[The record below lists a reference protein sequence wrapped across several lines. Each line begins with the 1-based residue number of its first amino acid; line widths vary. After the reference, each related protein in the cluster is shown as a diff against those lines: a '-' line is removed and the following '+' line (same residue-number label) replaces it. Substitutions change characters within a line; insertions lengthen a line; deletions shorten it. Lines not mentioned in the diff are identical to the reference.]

1 MVLLDKASVDI
12 SGIFADFQNEQIP
25 GQAEQEK
32 RPEHKADVASIAT
45 GTTPTRVIYPSQDG
59 ATAAPGAFPLVV
71 LLHGNGYHWDDYD
84 QLGSLLASQGMVVVI
99 PQFVTGFLG
108 ACGGGSS
115 TQQRFLFGVRAAR
128 WALEESAKSGSKLQ
142 GRLDPAKLVLVGHS
156 WGGAAAEWGLPEIGA
171 RAAVIFDPVSLLNN
185 IQEWTTCKNNIV
197 SGSTT
202 PDHLRR
208 TWRDLSTPTLLLDA
222 GASPFIA
229 TLTGYRGLYPSAP
242 LVHAALQ
249 GTLHEDFLDPE
260 KAIDWI
266 DTGTCF
272 DADRIAAHKR
282 AVAVW
287 MSRFLRRYAE
297 DDLSLDPLVHGP
309 EALRLPPGVFSSGV
323 FVSTYR
329 PAADTLVL
337 DRGAAFPYGSSH
349 NTPRPNLAGGESVVE
364 GGTATIRLTP
374 SRIAALEAMPDNVF
388 KQGDIAYLTSDDHAA
403 YRKISVQQEASPVTL
418 RESFSTPLDASNF
431 RLLALDMALGQTF
444 SWYNCSQSLPDLDAT
459 PLDAVL
465 RLTSSDGKS
474 AELGGAALS
483 GASTSYN
490 TTPFSL
496 MAPLQSLAGKVDLSR
511 ITSIEVTLP
520 AGPQPRAVT
529 FDDLRLIR

>member
-1 MVLLDKASVDI
+1 MDI

-156 WGGAAAEWGLPEIGA
+156 WGGAA
-171 RAAVIFDPVSLLNN
+171 
-185 IQEWTTCKNNIV
+185 
-197 SGSTT
+197 
-202 PDHLRR
+202 
-208 TWRDLSTPTLLLDA
+208 
-222 GASPFIA
+222 
-229 TLTGYRGLYPSAP
+229 
-242 LVHAALQ
+242 
-249 GTLHEDFLDPE
+249 
-260 KAIDWI
+260 
-266 DTGTCF
+266 
-272 DADRIAAHKR
+272 
-282 AVAVW
+282 
-287 MSRFLRRYAE
+287 
-297 DDLSLDPLVHGP
+297 
-309 EALRLPPGVFSSGV
+309 
-323 FVSTYR
+323 
-329 PAADTLVL
+329 
-337 DRGAAFPYGSSH
+337 
-349 NTPRPNLAGGESVVE
+349 
-364 GGTATIRLTP
+364 
-374 SRIAALEAMPDNVF
+374 
-388 KQGDIAYLTSDDHAA
+388 
-403 YRKISVQQEASPVTL
+403 
-418 RESFSTPLDASNF
+418 
-431 RLLALDMALGQTF
+431 
-444 SWYNCSQSLPDLDAT
+444 
-459 PLDAVL
+459 
-465 RLTSSDGKS
+465 
-474 AELGGAALS
+474 LS